1 MDALDLQETVQ
12 TSETCFIFGAAFSA
26 IVRQIH
32 RLPKLLMLKS
42 TIPCPLE
49 ATLEATTSTCGSLS
63 HSWRVDRDRM

>member
-42 TIPCPLE
+42 TY
-49 ATLEATTSTCGSLS
+49 TVSS
-63 HSWRVDRDRM
+63 